1 MKSRPGCFDL
11 AQRLILRAAQRAPVA
26 LSERL
31 QEEWLADLECRIGLI
46 SRLRLAM
53 GCCWATA
60 AIARDVGAPRFT
72 IAGAL
77 AWPKPWLVGLR
88 HDLPM
93 VSRRTI
99 GFVLVAG
106 LHGLVLYGIGSGLM
120 WHLDEYIPAPI
131 HVLLLDQK
139 SAY

>member
-1 MKSRPGCFDL
+1 MKSRPGSFDL
-11 AQRLILRAAQRAPVA
+11 AHRLIVRAAYRSPAV

-31 QEEWLADLECRIGLI
+31 QEEWLADLQYRSGPL
-46 SRLRLAM
+46 SRLRLAI

-60 AIARDVGAPRFT
+60 VIARDVGAPRFT

-77 AWPKPWLVGLR
+77 GWPKPWLVGLR
-88 HDLPM
+88 NELPM

-106 LHGLVLYGIGSGLM
+106 LHGLVWYAIGSGVM
-120 WHLDEYIPAPI
+120 WHLD
-131 HVLLLDQK
+131 
-139 SAY
+139 

>member
-11 AQRLILRAAQRAPVA
+11 ARRLILRAAHSSPAA

-31 QEEWLADLECRIGLI
+31 QEEWLADLEYRIGLLA
-46 SRLRLAM
+46 RLRLAI

-60 AIARDVGAPRFT
+60 VVAQDVGAPRFT
-72 IAGAL
+72 VAGAL

-88 HDLPM
+88 NDLPM

-120 WHLDEYIPAPI
+120 WHLDEYFPAPI
-131 HVLLLDQK
+131 HVLLLDQT
-139 SAY
+139 SAH